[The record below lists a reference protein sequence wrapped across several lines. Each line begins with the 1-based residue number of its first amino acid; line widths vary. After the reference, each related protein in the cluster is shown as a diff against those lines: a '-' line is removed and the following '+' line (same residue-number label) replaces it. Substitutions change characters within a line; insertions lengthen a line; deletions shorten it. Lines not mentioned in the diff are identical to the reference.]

1 MDDQMT
7 ARRMRE
13 DTTSMHITMATIMR
27 MTVAASRSLNDRIVS
42 QR

>member
-1 MDDQMT
+1 MT

-27 MTVAASRSLNDRIVS
+27 MTVAASGH
-42 QR
+42 